1 MQIKFNAWHFA
12 DASLWASLTAVFFDQ
27 LRRGGYDGGRAS
39 DYQALIGKVASRVRS
54 LEADAASA
62 LEKVEDAK
70 RKSDA
75 AHKALD
81 TAEKQLAASDLT
93 LAWTEL
99 QSDFESLRKANENKL
114 KEVGRRV
121 YRDDL
126 STDTK
131 AFAAAVAEAAS
142 TPGRIALIGR
152 VLVGGGWPTW
162 LGGIAI
168 LLIGCVGIILPT
180 LDTTNLATWT

>member
-1 MQIKFNAWHFA
+1 MQQEIARLTSALTGGKPILRALAADDEPKFVENIVQIKFNAWHFA
-12 DASLWASLTAVFFDQ
+12 DASLL
-27 LRRGGYDGGRAS
+27 GEPDGGILRPA
-39 DYQALIGKVASRVRS
+39 APRRLRWRPGVRLS
-54 LEADAASA
+54 GADRQGRQPCTKPEADAASA

-121 YRDDL
+121 YRD
-126 STDTK
+126 
-131 AFAAAVAEAAS
+131 
-142 TPGRIALIGR
+142 
-152 VLVGGGWPTW
+152 
-162 LGGIAI
+162 
-168 LLIGCVGIILPT
+168 
-180 LDTTNLATWT
+180 